1 MKKQYIEPNTEV
13 INISV
18 TSHLM
23 ETSQFSEEVKLSDG
37 DPGSGI
43 YSRGGGFWDDED

>member
-23 ETSQFSEEVKLSDG
+23 EASQFSEDVNPSDG
-37 DPGSGI
+37 DAGSGS